1 MLVSVALPAER
12 QRIRELLAL
21 IPPGNESKTQEL
33 LRALGDLWGIH
44 PGEKIVVFTTYL
56 GSVDSLKAAIDQA
69 FPSAGVEVLKG
80 GDHGAKVAAER
91 RFKRQD
97 GPSVLICT
105 AAGREGINLQ
115 FARVLFNHDLPWN
128 PMDLEQRIGRIHR
141 YGQKHT
147 AQVYN
152 VLSADTIE
160 GQIFLLL
167 EEKLL
172 QIARTLGKVDE
183 FGQVAEDLRSQILGQ
198 LSERISY
205 DKLYQDAVRDPKL
218 VRTRQELDVA
228 IENAQTAR
236 QVVWELFQDL
246 EGFRLDDYRVM
257 DDAGAGMARLVRYVQ
272 ESVSQHGGSWRP
284 LSEDTFEVAGIT
296 DTTRL
301 TQTRETA
308 QADDQLALLGLEHPI
323 VKRLFEKDIMLPS
336 NRRGVLATTGSQLN
350 GNGVLT
356 IWRVVLQNP
365 DGMTTRRIIP
375 IAVDSLGQRRRDI
388 EANAVAIRNLCTSS
402 VPSLQPEQRKALLH
416 LELPRLSAG
425 T

>member
-1 MLVSVALPAER
+1 
-12 QRIRELLAL
+12 
-21 IPPGNESKTQEL
+21 
-33 LRALGDLWGIH
+33 
-44 PGEKIVVFTTYL
+44 
-56 GSVDSLKAAIDQA
+56 
-69 FPSAGVEVLKG
+69 
-80 GDHGAKVAAER
+80 
-91 RFKRQD
+91 
-97 GPSVLICT
+97 
-105 AAGREGINLQ
+105 
-115 FARVLFNHDLPWN
+115 
-128 PMDLEQRIGRIHR
+128 MDLEQRIGRIHR

-183 FGQVAEDLRSQILGQ
+183 FGQVAEDLRGQILGQ

-272 ESVSQHGGSWRP
+272 ESVSQHGGLWRP

-296 DTTRL
+296 ETTRL

-308 QADDQLALLGLEHPI
+308 QADDHLALLGLEHPI
-323 VKRLFEKDIMLPS
+323 VKWLFEKDIMLPAH
-336 NRRGVLATTGSQLN
+336 RRGFVATKGEHLD

-365 DGMTTRRIIP
+365 DGVAMRRIIP
-375 IAVDSLGQRRRDI
+375 IAVDSVGQRRRDV
-388 EANAVAIRNLCTSS
+388 EVNAMAIRNLWTASI
-402 VPSLQPEQRKALLH
+402 PSLQPGQRRALLH
-416 LELPRLSAG
+416 TDLPEIVRRDLAFRGYLSESSSISLRLLAWIEFG
-425 T
+425 TVLKETPGEHV